1 MVPFVGDGNGSC
13 QVSIFRQGFRTELQV
28 AIYKVG
34 ITQTVSERIKR
45 FVTLIQ
51 IVAGIPVENTVVRVR
66 TSSVQMIVEQRK
78 LPYRTREG
86 SSQLA
91 ARDGFAK
98 QNIGNGIPC
107 LTTSEPYIQNR
118 SETDSPLISA
128 HSPTAATITSARAA
142 VRNASA
148 SSC

>member
-66 TSSVQMIVEQRK
+66 TSGVQMIVEQRK

-118 SETDSPLISA
+118 
-128 HSPTAATITSARAA
+128 
-142 VRNASA
+142 RNVFAFPVQDQRTTGEQEQYHRLT
-148 SSC
+148 CFHQCFQ